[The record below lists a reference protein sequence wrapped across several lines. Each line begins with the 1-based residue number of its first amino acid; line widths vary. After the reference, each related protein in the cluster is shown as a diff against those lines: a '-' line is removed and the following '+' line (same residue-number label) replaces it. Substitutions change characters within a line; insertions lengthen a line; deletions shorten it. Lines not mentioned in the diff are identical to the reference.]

1 MEASQKSIYNSISQP
16 VIGTNKNG
24 AVTFVNTRAQ
34 LMNISETDELPSV
47 LSELLLRYTSGT
59 LMAEAAVTG
68 DNYLVALTADDDGF
82 VFVLSPESDKLDGVY
97 SSIGKIM
104 VEPLSVLNIVSSL
117 VLNSE
122 KSADDSRAQKY
133 GGHLLQ
139 SVAQLKRIAGHLQ
152 SMSQLSG
159 MESSPTDIVEVCRTA
174 VEITEAIFDGQCK
187 FEFTAAAERCF
198 VFGNREV
205 LDKMLF
211 SMLGNAIK
219 HASDDSRLRLEIT
232 DRDDS
237 YYVLLTSTNSEA
249 SNAVSLGVWD
259 SFLHPESVE
268 GSSASSGFGMTY
280 IQKAA
285 RAQGGAVFV
294 ESSAGGTVSVAIKLP
309 KPPAD
314 TTNMLRTP
322 PAQDGRS
329 ARVGWALVEYSNMLP
344 SKLYE
349 PKFGDI

>member
-16 VIGTNKNG
+16 VIETDKNG
-24 AVTFVNTRAQ
+24 IVTFVNARAQ
-34 LMNISETDELPSV
+34 LMNISEADALP
-47 LSELLLRYTSGT
+47 SELLALFSQYTSGT
-59 LMAEAAVTG
+59 LAAEATVAG
-68 DNYLVALTADDDGF
+68 EHYFVALTAANGGF

-117 VLNSE
+117 VLSSE
-122 KSADDSRAQKY
+122 KTSEDSRLQKY
-133 GGHLLQ
+133 GGHLVQ

-159 MESSPTDIVEVCRTA
+159 MEASPTDIVEVCRSA
-174 VEITEAIFDGQCK
+174 VEITEAIFDGQYK
-187 FEFTAAAERCF
+187 FEFKTVDERCF
-198 VFGNREV
+198 VYGNREV

-219 HASDDSRLRLEIT
+219 HASGDSRLRLEIT

-237 YYVLLTSTNSEA
+237 YYVLLTSTNSLA
-249 SNAVSLGVWD
+249 AGSVSLDVWD
-259 SFLHPESVE
+259 SFLRPNSVE
-268 GSSASSGFGMTY
+268 SAASSGFGMTY

-294 ESSAGGTVSVAIKLP
+294 ESSANGTVSVAVKLP
-309 KPPAD
+309 KPSEDAARL
-314 TTNMLRTP
+314 LRTP
-322 PAQDGRS
+322 PAQNGRS

-349 PKFGDI
+349 PQFGDV